1 MTNITTLRGL
11 FETFVAFFGCRF
23 WFHAARRTGW
33 LRGRE
38 SHHDVT
44 ASVWVV
50 TLSYHMAG
58 DMADRWVFLSDPP

>member
-11 FETFVAFFGCRF
+11 FETFVAFSGRPF
-23 WFHAARRTGW
+23 WSRAARRTGW
-33 LRGRE
+33 LRDRE

-50 TLSYHMAG
+50 TLSYRMAS
-58 DMADRWVFLSDPP
+58 DMANQ